1 MRAETVVGWPG
12 RNEGKSLGGLDRFG
26 PSARLFCP
34 FFILFLY
41 FLFLLFLIL
50 LILNFELNFSANLN
64 SF

>member
-1 MRAETVVGWPG
+1 MRVETVLGWPS

-26 PSARLFCP
+26 PSAWLFCP
-34 FFILFLY
+34 FFFFFLY
-41 FLFLLFLIL
+41 FLFLLLLIL